1 MSMNNLSILV
11 KALIN
16 TTDIS
21 ALNNSIKMLS
31 ENAGVAKLKLK
42 VELDQQQL
50 QSLVTSVQKI
60 QQTLGS
66 ALKMNVTGDFDKKM
80 ESFANKAEMAAGNAK
95 KIVTET
101 TNALGQQIQ
110 VTQTIDKET
119 KELEITEV
127 KRTQNQKALN
137 IAKQKEV
144 DLAEK
149 IAIANQKVQANAW
162 GNKIG
167 GAVQQSVITNANIL
181 SESSKATQKA
191 ITDENRLASE
201 REKNLQ
207 FEQKTRLSLQYS
219 QERATQK
226 ALIQEAKVT
235 AELEKQRQIS
245 IAYNNAS
252 RQTSGQSWGNRIG
265 SLMQESVITESL
277 KLKDQQRTQNLQQA
291 NEKNRQI
298 TAELHRQNAVLIK
311 NYQEELRIKNIN
323 MQTTYGKSYN
333 ASSMGSVIGS
343 ASNLSPLDPNLSN
356 KITNIKLQTAEAEAG
371 MRRMRSEATLA
382 TREADNF
389 LTTLSKDFGKMV
401 AWTIV
406 GTALFGSMRQFKEG
420 LSFIAEANS
429 LFVNLQMEMTDTNLV
444 FKEVLTTSNQYA
456 LALSTTTNSVMQAVA
471 VFGTYTSTMDEVL
484 EKSKAAIILSNISGQ
499 NVESA
504 ADTMMGIMAQY
515 KMSADESMR
524 VADIITG
531 SARMLQMD
539 FPKAIQEISTGLRT
553 VGSVAKESKVPLEL
567 LSATIGTLAEK
578 TRRSG
583 SELANA
589 YRTIAGRILNV
600 GEEADPESQ
609 KKVEQLFTAIKVN
622 IREIGDP
629 NTLRPLGDI
638 LKDLSEKW
646 GTLNDAQR
654 QDLAMT
660 SAGKI
665 NYMPE
670 YVVIHI

>member
-1 MSMNNLSILV
+1 MNNLSILV

-499 NVESA
+499 NMESA
-504 ADTMMGIMAQY
+504 ADSMMGIMAQ
-515 KMSADESMR
+515 
-524 VADIITG
+524 
-531 SARMLQMD
+531 
-539 FPKAIQEISTGLRT
+539 
-553 VGSVAKESKVPLEL
+553 
-567 LSATIGTLAEK
+567 
-578 TRRSG
+578 
-583 SELANA
+583 
-589 YRTIAGRILNV
+589 
-600 GEEADPESQ
+600 
-609 KKVEQLFTAIKVN
+609 
-622 IREIGDP
+622 
-629 NTLRPLGDI
+629 
-638 LKDLSEKW
+638 
-646 GTLNDAQR
+646 
-654 QDLAMT
+654 
-660 SAGKI
+660 
-665 NYMPE
+665 
-670 YVVIHI
+670 